1 MSLAMNGAAANAGQH
16 KFRRFRIAEKYVDF
30 DAAERGRNLIDDPR
44 NEFFNVESGGNP
56 LREFLQAHQFREL

>member
-1 MSLAMNGAAANAGQH
+1 MALAMNGAAANAG
-16 KFRRFRIAEKYVDF
+16 KYKPRLLGIAQIDVDF

-56 LREFLQAHQFREL
+56 LCEFLQTHQFREL